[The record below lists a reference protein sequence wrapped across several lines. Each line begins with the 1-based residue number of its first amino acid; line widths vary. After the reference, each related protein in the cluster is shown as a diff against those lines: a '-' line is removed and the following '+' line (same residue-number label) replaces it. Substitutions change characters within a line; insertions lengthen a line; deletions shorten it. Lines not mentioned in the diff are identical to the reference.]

1 MIGAAISGAIGLAS
15 SIYGGIKSAQANK
28 EAEKNINQQ
37 EASAE
42 AFFNNQVN
50 QDFMQTNAAKGVVEE
65 LRKRY
70 QEQAKQIDSK
80 TAATGGTAEAN
91 IAAKTESNDQ
101 YNDVMNNVAQGAT
114 SYQQHG
120 QDVYQNQLSDIA
132 RQRMA
137 LTQQEGQSAGNLMAG
152 GAETLGSAADVL
164 ALNDRDT
171 GGVGA
176 GSLPGISGEN
186 RPTLDYIAKSKSSVK
201 PNLFGNKDSDY
212 DFLRNKII

>member
-132 RQRMA
+132 RQRMS

-164 ALNDRDT
+164 ALGNNTDSAR
-171 GGVGA
+171 
-176 GSLPGISGEN
+176 SLPGISGEN
-186 RPTLDYIAKSKSSVK
+186 RNTLDYIAKSKSSVK